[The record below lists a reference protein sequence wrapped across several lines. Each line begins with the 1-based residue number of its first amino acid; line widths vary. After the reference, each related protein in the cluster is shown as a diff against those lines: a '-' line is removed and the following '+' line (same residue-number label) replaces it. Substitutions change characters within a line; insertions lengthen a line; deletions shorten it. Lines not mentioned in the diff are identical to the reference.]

1 MEKLSDVEYWVCY
14 VTIIQSQ
21 GLKLSRTLIYLF
33 TFSFC
38 CGFLSELPFFFFFF
52 LSFDC
57 QKKKKRTEDTK
68 NKNAAQLIHRVNL
81 KKPSTSAVCL
91 ISVQGTLL
99 SILTWKKGCCDSRS
113 WRLTGSYKQVIS
125 NFTEH
130 FNLH

>member
-1 MEKLSDVEYWVCY
+1 MKKLSDVEYWVCY

-33 TFSFC
+33 TFSFY
-38 CGFLSELPFFFFFF
+38 CGFLSELPFFFFFPRV
-52 LSFDC
+52 LNV
-57 QKKKKRTEDTK
+57 KKKKKEPRTPRTK
-68 NKNAAQLIHRVNL
+68 TQLIHRVNL

-99 SILTWKKGCCDSRS
+99 SILTWKQGCCDSRS